1 VSKDGLDRAEQVQGL
16 VLGAQSVRP
25 GRRWFVRRLVPT
37 WAGPGDTPRC
47 CVDVGVGVCASAT
60 EDVVQG
66 KSSREIGV
74 VGGTI
79 TDRLGGLKLSDQTR
93 CRSKSMSSEKKRDL
107 VDLLDDPLRS
117 ESEMHATRRTAPRP
131 RQSESYRTRRHGAM
145 PLHGVPMNSWVSRLV
160 VPAQPFPMLP
170 SKQRPAQS

>member
-1 VSKDGLDRAEQVQGL
+1 MDRAEQVQGL
-16 VLGAQSVRP
+16 VLGAQSVRS

-66 KSSREIGV
+66 KSSRERDWCGGWYNNRPAWRAEIIRPDEVPFKVNV
-74 VGGTI
+74 V
-79 TDRLGGLKLSDQTR
+79 R
-93 CRSKSMSSEKKRDL
+93 KKKDL

-145 PLHGVPMNSWVSRLV
+145 PLHAVPMNSWASRLV